1 MYHFSY
7 FSFSS
12 GTLDITS
19 QTALRT
25 EQASPPKQA
34 MNRAILP
41 VPSAVPA
48 NDQML
53 GLILTPVKV
62 QVILWH
68 QVHIVE
74 YEAVPI
80 FILESF

>member
-1 MYHFSY
+1 M
-7 FSFSS
+7 
-12 GTLDITS
+12 LDITPH
-19 QTALRT
+19 TALRT

-34 MNRAILP
+34 MSRATLP
-41 VPSAVPA
+41 VPSAVPT
-48 NDQML
+48 NHQML

-62 QVILWH
+62 QVVLWH

-74 YEAVPI
+74 YKAVPV